1 MNTHKRKKKE
11 EEEIC
16 SVFQVHLFIR
26 DDWLSKGEEEKS
38 SMLSVLIEDLFER
51 LLAFLSSKEINK
63 TEEKQ
68 DYTHTHSLSYRKKC
82 NQHHTNIFLW
92 KSMFL
97 LLDIDMMR
105 RQTSNTFINSP
116 TRLMK
121 LLMTK
126 ILSFQVNSFFLV
138 PSLPLCFSLIY
149 IYIYLFSSPFFAL

>member
-1 MNTHKRKKKE
+1 LNTHKRKKKE

-68 DYTHTHSLSYRKKC
+68 DYTHTHSL
-82 NQHHTNIFLW
+82 I
-92 KSMFL
+92 
-97 LLDIDMMR
+97 
-105 RQTSNTFINSP
+105 
-116 TRLMK
+116 
-121 LLMTK
+121 
-126 ILSFQVNSFFLV
+126 
-138 PSLPLCFSLIY
+138 
-149 IYIYLFSSPFFAL
+149 